1 MRKLNMNFVV
11 GKKQIVLAAL
21 VMCLS
26 LAVYINWVYSQEI
39 PEFTPTDGEGIT
51 DMSEGGKNYG
61 DSQYVDGISNGDAYF
76 AEAKLNRQKTRD
88 EVSQTLKS
96 LLDSEQISDSQKS
109 ELAMKVSDI
118 ADTIESEGK
127 IEHLIKAKVFNQ
139 CMVYYDAQKVDVIVQ
154 TNGLEAAEVAQMKDI
169 IMKEVSVPVE
179 NIAIIEVN

>member
-26 LAVYINWVYSQEI
+26 LAVYINWVYSQEV
-39 PEFTPTDGEGIT
+39 PEYTPTDAEAQ
-51 DMSEGGKNYG
+51 SETKNYG
-61 DSQYVDGISNGDAYF
+61 DSQYVADLDNGEAYF

-88 EVSQTLKS
+88 EVTATLKS
-96 LLDSEQISDSQKS
+96 LIDSEKVSEEQKAQ
-109 ELAMKVSDI
+109 LAMKVSDI

-127 IEHLIKAKVFNQ
+127 IENLIKAKGFNQ
-139 CMVYYDAQKVDVIVQ
+139 CMVYYDAQKVDVIVK
-154 TNGLEAAEVAQMKDI
+154 TEGLEAAQVAQMKDI

-179 NIAIIEVN
+179 KIAIIEVN